1 MINKYKEEKTN
12 RYIELN
18 QLVDKLTDRVKDK
31 TEIYISLFNKYQNEF
46 LLKSTRKKN
55 LKRVNLKEL

>member
-18 QLVDKLTDRVKDK
+18 QLADKLADRVKDK
-31 TEIYISLFNKYQNEF
+31 IEIYISLFNKYQNEF
-46 LLKSTRKKN
+46 LLRSTRKKI
-55 LKRVNLKEL
+55 